1 MSQPMTAGPVAED
14 RSVLPGAAFY
24 CVSSSRY
31 FLGAVAL
38 VNSLRLLG
46 HTEPVYVLDY
56 GLREAERELL
66 TPQCTLVTAPEDTTP
81 FLLKTVAP
89 TRHPAEVMVLIDAD
103 MIVTQP
109 LTEMI
114 ERAAQGR
121 ILAVEHGQD
130 RFFENWGELLGLHRA
145 RRRTYVTSSLVIAG
159 GEPGRRLV
167 RLMHDA
173 QPRIDI
179 ERTPYAV
186 PDPDLASLGGSFEE
200 VESADPFFYADQDVL
215 NAILACEIA
224 ESEEEVLDRRVESV
238 LPFIGLEVVD
248 EKSLRC
254 SYDDGV
260 QPYAVHQILEKPW
273 LRPMLPGVY
282 TQLMIRLLAGTDVA
296 VKVPR
301 RKIPIYVR
309 GNLGGRATRAAI
321 QAAWRLRYGR
331 QELGLLRTQTDR
343 SAAL

>member
-1 MSQPMTAGPVAED
+1 MTTP
-14 RSVLPGAAFY
+14 AAFY

-46 HTEPVYVLDY
+46 HTEPVFVLDY
-56 GLREAERELL
+56 GLSEAERELL
-66 TPQCTLVTAPEDTTP
+66 AQECTLVATPGDTTP

-89 TRHPAEVMVLIDAD
+89 LAHPAEVMVLIDAD

-114 ERAAQGR
+114 ERAAEGR
-121 ILAVEHGQD
+121 VLAVEHGQD
-130 RFFENWGELLGLHRA
+130 RFFESWGELLGLHRA
-145 RRRTYVTSSLVIAG
+145 KRHKYVTSSLVIAG
-159 GEPGRRLV
+159 GEPGRRFV

-186 PDPDLASLGGSFEE
+186 PDPDLSSLGSNFKD

-215 NAILACEIA
+215 NAVLACEIP
-224 ESEEEVLDRRVESV
+224 ESEAEVLDRRVESV
-238 LPFIGLEVVD
+238 LPFLGLEVVD
-248 EKSLRC
+248 ERSLRC

-260 QPYAVHQILEKPW
+260 QPYAVHQILGKPW
-273 LRPMLPGVY
+273 LKPMLPGVY
-282 TQLMIRLLAGTDVA
+282 TQLLIRLLSGSDVA

-301 RKIPIYVR
+301 RKIPLYVR
-309 GNLGGRATRAAI
+309 GGLGGRAARAALK
-321 QAAWRLRYGR
+321 AAWRLRYGR
-331 QELGLLRTQTDR
+331 RGRGLFAGPDEPARRPLR
-343 SAAL
+343 S

>member
-1 MSQPMTAGPVAED
+1 M
-14 RSVLPGAAFY
+14 
-24 CVSSSRY
+24 Y

-38 VNSLRLLG
+38 INSLRLLG
-46 HTEPVYVLDY
+46 HTEPVFVLDY

-66 TPQCTLVTAPEDTTP
+66 SRESTLVAAPDDTTP

-89 TRHPAEVMVLIDAD
+89 LAHPAEVMILIDSD
-103 MIVTQP
+103 IIVTQP

-121 ILAVEHGQD
+121 VLAVEHGQE
-130 RFFENWGELLGLHRA
+130 RFFESWGDLLGLHKA
-145 RRRTYVTSSLVIAG
+145 RHHAYVTSSLVVAG

-186 PDPDLASLGGSFEE
+186 PDPDLGSLGSDFKD
-200 VESADPFFYADQDVL
+200 VEAGNPFFYADQDVL
-215 NAILACEIA
+215 NAILACEISQ
-224 ESEEEVLDRRVESV
+224 SELEVLDRRVESV

-248 EKSLRC
+248 ETSLRC

-260 QPYAVHQILEKPW
+260 QPYAVHQILGKPW
-273 LRPMLPGVY
+273 LKPMLPGVY
-282 TQLMIRLLAGTDVA
+282 TQLLIRLLSGPDVA

-301 RKIPIYVR
+301 REIPMYVR
-309 GNLGGRATRAAI
+309 GGLAGRMTRAATK
-321 QAAWRLRYGR
+321 AGWHLRHGR
-331 QELGLLRTQTDR
+331 RGWWLRAPTDR
-343 SAAL
+343 PAAP

>member
-1 MSQPMTAGPVAED
+1 
-14 RSVLPGAAFY
+14 
-24 CVSSSRY
+24 
-31 FLGAVAL
+31 
-38 VNSLRLLG
+38 
-46 HTEPVYVLDY
+46 
-56 GLREAERELL
+56 
-66 TPQCTLVTAPEDTTP
+66 
-81 FLLKTVAP
+81 
-89 TRHPAEVMVLIDAD
+89 

-121 ILAVEHGQD
+121 ILAVEHGQA
-130 RFFENWGELLGLHRA
+130 RFFESWGELLGLQGP
-145 RRRTYVTSSLVIAG
+145 RRHTYVTSSLVIAG

-238 LPFIGLEVVD
+238 LPYIGLEVVD
-248 EKSLRC
+248 ETSLQC

-282 TQLMIRLLAGTDVA
+282 TQLLIRLLAGSDVA

-301 RKIPIYVR
+301 RRIPIYVR
-309 GNLGGRATRAAI
+309 GDLGGRATRAAI
-321 QAAWRLRYGR
+321 QTAWRLRYGR
-331 QELGLLRTQTDR
+331 QEPGLLQTQTDR